1 MPKIQGLPHPTEL
14 LGGQNLLLW
23 VPGPV
28 CLPPGEGD
36 TFSAG
41 CPFSIPQEGSRLPSL
56 SQATRRQ
63 GNQPSFERSFGLWVP
78 VSVTQ
83 LVHVISIPAETLEP
97 DPTDKNPEN
106 RIYSRGGLRGWGGGC
121 RVRAL
126 KCRPQL
132 GVTEWRLAWPLPCN
146 LWLRVLLFRGLCR
159 RRQHPSEGQRPS
171 LPALGGHCP
180 SRGRLPRVPA
190 PPLSARTPGRP
201 LVPPATAPGSG
212 AVAVL
217 GQAAPSVVGSSLLSA
232 QASPG
237 SSIRRAGRAGRR
249 PCVESERPLLVT
261 ARNSGRWP
269 GGASRTVP
277 TGWGVSIP
285 NVGTH
290 LQGEGGGGQA
300 GPGET
305 CRIGV
310 KPEAPAPHPTLSVA
324 PAEAQPFT
332 PPQSPGPGQVL

>member
-1 MPKIQGLPHPTEL
+1 M
-14 LGGQNLLLW
+14 
-23 VPGPV
+23 
-28 CLPPGEGD
+28 
-36 TFSAG
+36 
-41 CPFSIPQEGSRLPSL
+41 

-63 GNQPSFERSFGLWVP
+63 GNQLSFERSFGLWVP

-83 LVHVISIPAETLEP
+83 LVHVISIPAETLDP

-106 RIYSRGGLRGWGGGC
+106 RIYSRGGLGGWGGGC
-121 RVRAL
+121 CVRAL
-126 KCRPQL
+126 KRRPQL
-132 GVTEWRLAWPLPCN
+132 GVTEWRLACPLPCN

-180 SRGRLPRVPA
+180 SRGRLPRVQA

-212 AVAVL
+212 AAAVL
-217 GQAAPSVVGSSLLSA
+217 GQAAPCVVGSSLLSA

-269 GGASRTVP
+269 GGASRAVP
-277 TGWGVSIP
+277 AGWGVSIA

-300 GPGET
+300 GPGES
-305 CRIGV
+305 CRVGV
-310 KPEAPAPHPTLSVA
+310 KPEAPPPHPTFSVA

>member
-1 MPKIQGLPHPTEL
+1 M
-14 LGGQNLLLW
+14 
-23 VPGPV
+23 
-28 CLPPGEGD
+28 
-36 TFSAG
+36 
-41 CPFSIPQEGSRLPSL
+41 
-56 SQATRRQ
+56 
-63 GNQPSFERSFGLWVP
+63 
-78 VSVTQ
+78 
-83 LVHVISIPAETLEP
+83 
-97 DPTDKNPEN
+97 
-106 RIYSRGGLRGWGGGC
+106 
-121 RVRAL
+121 
-126 KCRPQL
+126 
-132 GVTEWRLAWPLPCN
+132 
-146 LWLRVLLFRGLCR
+146 WLRVLLLRGLCR

-201 LVPPATAPGSG
+201 LVSPATAPGSG
-212 AVAVL
+212 AAAVL

-269 GGASRTVP
+269 GGASRAVS

-310 KPEAPAPHPTLSVA
+310 KPEAPVPHPTLSVA

-332 PPQSPGPGQVL
+332 PPQSPGPGQGALKDIRGHKREESDRVGKSRGWKRGRRGRVGPLGPCQAQTLRLPSLGPRVPRLEGPPSSQAAAPSEQGTGRGCGPPGPAPEGPGSWACGPLQGFQGLERSPHDHGLSRWPVRSW